1 MKLKDKKIVITGAGS
16 GIGKELVK
24 SLLKEGSFVIGVDV
38 NSDNLENTK
47 QEINDESFV
56 TYVLDVSDREKI
68 NDFKTYCTSTYG
80 QIDGLINNAGIV
92 QPFVSYSDMSEDV
105 VSKIMKV
112 NLFGPLHLIK
122 LFLPEMLNKKEAH
135 IVNVSSMAGFFPFP
149 KQSIYGASKA
159 ALKIFSEGL
168 YAELLDTN
176 VHVTVVMPG
185 AINTNILKNSH
196 VEMKETNSKYNVSM
210 EASEAARII
219 VDGIKKNKFQ
229 IFLGKDA
236 KFMNF
241 MYKLNPK
248 RAIKYINKKMKN
260 LL

>member
-1 MKLKDKKIVITGAGS
+1 MKLKDKKIIVTGAGS

-24 SLLKEGSFVIGVDV
+24 SLLKEGSFVIGLDINKDTLETTKNEI
-38 NSDNLENTK
+38 NSDN
-47 QEINDESFV
+47 FV

-68 NDFKTYCTSTYG
+68 NEFKSYCTNNYG
-80 QIDGLINNAGIV
+80 EIDGLINNAGIV
-92 QPFVSYSDMSEDV
+92 QPFVSFNEMSDEV
-105 VSKIMKV
+105 ITKIMKV

-122 LFLPEMLNKKEAH
+122 LFLPEMLKKESH

-168 YAELLDTN
+168 YAELLGTS

-210 EASEAARII
+210 EASEAAKII
-219 VDGIKKNKFQ
+219 VNGIKKNKFQ

-236 KFMNF
+236 KFMNL

-248 RAIKYINKKMKN
+248 RAISYINNKMKGI
-260 LL
+260 L